1 MMTDVVVL
9 ETFRVDSLNPV
20 MSASL
25 LFLGVLLPSTMISYM
40 RIIPLGSRGGAHD
53 IFTALA
59 EPVTLVAVRFTGAEG
74 SGWGGGGKEKGGREW
89 SVCCVVLCVVCC
101 VLWVCCVVLYVVRVV
116 CSVVCVVCSVVC
128 CVCGLQCCV
137 LCVWFAML
145 CAVGVACN
153 VVCCGCGV

>member
-74 SGWGGGGKEKGGREW
+74 SGWGGGGREKGGREW

-116 CSVVCVVCSVVC
+116 CSV
-128 CVCGLQCCV
+128 
-137 LCVWFAML
+137 A
-145 CAVGVACN
+145 
-153 VVCCGCGV
+153 CCGCGV

>member
-1 MMTDVVVL
+1 MTDVVVL

-74 SGWGGGGKEKGGREW
+74 SGWGEGRKRRGEG
-89 SVCCVVLCVVCC
+89 SGACVVLCCVLCVVCC
-101 VLWVCCVVLYVVRVV
+101 GCVVLCVVRVV
-116 CSVVCVVCSVVC
+116 CSV
-128 CVCGLQCCV
+128 
-137 LCVWFAML
+137 A
-145 CAVGVACN
+145 
-153 VVCCGCGV
+153 CCGCGV